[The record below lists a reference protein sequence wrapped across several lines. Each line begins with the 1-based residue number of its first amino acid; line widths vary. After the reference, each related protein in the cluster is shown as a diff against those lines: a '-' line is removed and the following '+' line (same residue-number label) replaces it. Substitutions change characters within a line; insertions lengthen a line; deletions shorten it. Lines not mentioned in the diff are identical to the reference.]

1 MKESTKDQIISIACG
16 ATAILISAAFI
27 YIIIKGC

>member
-1 MKESTKDQIISIACG
+1 MDARR

-27 YIIIKGC
+27 LLIAIKHGFRGVRVGV